1 MTFDLESKAYRL
13 GKFII
18 KPFSFVRNKNF
29 EKMISIII
37 CSRQLD
43 IPQLLKDNISE
54 TIGVEFELVVID
66 NSENKY
72 SIFQAYN
79 EGARRAQYPYLCFM
93 HEDILFRTQNW
104 GNIIIEHFKDEE
116 VGLIGVDGGHYML
129 NTPSSW
135 WHSGVVSKNY
145 IQTNDKKETSLIRV
159 NTHKDN
165 NFKNEKVVAVDGLWF
180 CIERSIF
187 AKIQFDETNF
197 NSFHC
202 YDLDICFQIRAL
214 NKKVI
219 VVFDILIQ
227 HLSNG
232 SIDEKWFNQI
242 NIFYNKW
249 KHILPQMSG
258 VNFST
263 DDYIAMW
270 TDFVKN
276 SIIYS
281 QHNEERINKIINSKE
296 YKIGKF
302 IIKPLRLLKSKI
314 NKVKINN
321 F

>member
-1 MTFDLESKAYRL
+1 
-13 GKFII
+13 
-18 KPFSFVRNKNF
+18 
-29 EKMISIII
+29 MISLII
-37 CSRQLD
+37 CSRQPD
-43 IPQLLKDNISE
+43 IPQELKDNIAE
-54 TIGVEFELVVID
+54 TIGVEYELVVID
-66 NSENKY
+66 NSKNQY

-79 EGARRAQYPYLCFM
+79 EGVRRAMFPYLCFM
-93 HEDILFRTQNW
+93 HEDILYHTQDW
-104 GNIIIEHFKDEE
+104 GKKVVEHFIDDK
-116 VGLIGVDGGHYML
+116 VGLIGVAGGHYML

-145 IQTNDKKETSLIRV
+145 IQTNDKKEASLIRV

-165 NFKNEKVVAVDGLWF
+165 NFKNEEVVAVDGLWF
-180 CIERSIF
+180 CIERTIF
-187 AKIQFDETNF
+187 AKIQFDEINF

-214 NKKVI
+214 KKKVI
-219 VVFDILIQ
+219 VVFDILIH

-242 NIFYNKW
+242 NIFHNKW
-249 KHILPQMSG
+249 KHILPQISG
-258 VNFST
+258 MNFST

-281 QHNEERINKIINSKE
+281 QQNEERINNIINSKE
-296 YKIGKF
+296 YKIGRF

-321 F
+321 L